1 LASYTAMAQL
11 QSLTNIKTWAYQLQ
25 GMNIT
30 QIVNDTSFK
39 LIVIDYSADGTDA
52 TKFTPQE
59 IAQIK
64 ASGKKVI
71 SYLSI
76 GEAEDYRYYWQSSW
90 NTTPPVW
97 LGPEN
102 INWPG
107 NYKVKFWDPQWQS
120 IINSYI
126 DTIAGQGF
134 DGIYMDIIDAYYYWM
149 VENPVKPG
157 ADTLM
162 MSFVE
167 NIRSHV
173 NLLTGNQNFIMI
185 PQNAEDIINS
195 DNVSAGQKTAYLNAV
210 NAVGVEDVFCY
221 GSLDEDNPFNPDT
234 YRLGQ
239 LQEWQT
245 AGKQAFSIEY
255 LTQSTLIGQYVNA
268 AHSDNFVP
276 YVCVRAL
283 DQLCE
288 GIPSGIEAIQ
298 NENNISVFPN
308 PSSGLVYV
316 DQGIFDSKTRISL
329 ISSNGQLI
337 KTYSLDELKSK
348 DDQFIID
355 ISAYSDGLYFV
366 EITGEQ
372 QNIFKKIINL
382 H

>member
-1 LASYTAMAQL
+1 
-11 QSLTNIKTWAYQLQ
+11 
-25 GMNIT
+25 
-30 QIVNDTSFK
+30 
-39 LIVIDYSADGTDA
+39 
-52 TKFTPQE
+52 
-59 IAQIK
+59 
-64 ASGKKVI
+64 
-71 SYLSI
+71 
-76 GEAEDYRYYWQSSW
+76 
-90 NTTPPVW
+90 
-97 LGPEN
+97 
-102 INWPG
+102 
-107 NYKVKFWDPQWQS
+107 
-120 IINSYI
+120 
-126 DTIAGQGF
+126 
-134 DGIYMDIIDAYYYWM
+134 
-149 VENPVKPG
+149 
-157 ADTLM
+157 
-162 MSFVE
+162 
-167 NIRSHV
+167 
-173 NLLTGNQNFIMI
+173 
-185 PQNAEDIINS
+185 
-195 DNVSAGQKTAYLNAV
+195 
-210 NAVGVEDVFCY
+210 VGVEDVFCY